1 MIQHL
6 TGLVDHL
13 NRIGY
18 AIPTDK
24 ITSLLQFM
32 QAEALPLQDEDA
44 VITAMQVIFARDEDE
59 QDALPD
65 RVREYLSNKD
75 KVERLRAQV
84 EEEEIKHQERLKR
97 LENKSQQIED
107 QDDEAEFNAIAKA
120 TGRRLKS
127 ASKTGQGMSSQL
139 QQMLSG
145 KLDDL
150 DQYVETEDLK
160 KLSKQMEEAILKND
174 MAEYEQKAKDYELVT
189 YLAKQA
195 AKAKKAKASKQAK
208 KSKTEEELR
217 KEEERHARAQEE
229 LNEALNQAAHPEP
242 VIKGHVTEHRPE
254 FIRAGN
260 RSVISTATGEVVPDI
275 KLDTHNGAESQV
287 LREYIRRNALKFK
300 TKFGRVVNSQER
312 HTLNV
317 QETILSAFKTG
328 GRPMRL
334 VFNKPKVSKANM
346 VLVLDISGSCSAA
359 AKVMMTLAWHFRS
372 LFPGGCKVFVFVD
385 TLYDVSDILRGEDI
399 DGSVATVLS
408 KVPTRGVYSNYFK
421 PLEQLATKHINHIN
435 KETLLLFIGDARNNA
450 NPTGLQHLRT
460 VVDKAKTAWWLNTE
474 DYEEWGTGD
483 SIAPEYS
490 SVLPMHEVVTLAQLV
505 DFIENAK

>member
-32 QAEALPLQDEDA
+32 QAEGLPLQDEDA

-75 KVERLRAQV
+75 EVERLRAQV
-84 EEEEIKHQERLKR
+84 EEEEVKHQERLKR
-97 LENKSQQIED
+97 LESKSQQIDD

-127 ASKTGQGMSSQL
+127 ASKTGTGMSTQL

-145 KLDDL
+145 KLDEL
-150 DQYVETEDLK
+150 DQYVETDDLK
-160 KLSKQMEEAILKND
+160 TLSKQMEEAILKGD
-174 MAEYEQKAKDYELVT
+174 MTEYEQRAKDYELVT

-195 AKAKKAKASKQAK
+195 AKAKKARASKQDK
-208 KSKTEEELR
+208 KSKTEEDLR

-229 LNEALNQAAHPEP
+229 LKEALNRAEHPKP
-242 VIKGHVTEHRPE
+242 VIKGHVAEHRPE

-275 KLDTHNGAESQV
+275 ALDTHNGAESQV

-312 HTLNV
+312 HALNLP
-317 QETILSAFKTG
+317 ETILSAFKTG
-328 GRPMRL
+328 GSPCAWSTTSPRSPRPTW
-334 VFNKPKVSKANM
+334 SWYWT
-346 VLVLDISGSCSAA
+346 S
-359 AKVMMTLAWHFRS
+359 
-372 LFPGGCKVFVFVD
+372 PG
-385 TLYDVSDILRGEDI
+385 
-399 DGSVATVLS
+399 
-408 KVPTRGVYSNYFK
+408 
-421 PLEQLATKHINHIN
+421 
-435 KETLLLFIGDARNNA
+435 
-450 NPTGLQHLRT
+450 
-460 VVDKAKTAWWLNTE
+460 
-474 DYEEWGTGD
+474 
-483 SIAPEYS
+483 
-490 SVLPMHEVVTLAQLV
+490 LAQLLPRS
-505 DFIENAK
+505 